1 MARVPT
7 GSTNWIAT
15 TIAAAKTTTIVTN
28 AAEAVVTSAA
38 HGYSNGDVVI
48 VGSGWGRLHNRAF
61 RIKSIT
67 TDTFVLEGADTANT
81 TLFSPGTGIGNVR
94 KVTAFTQ
101 ITTVMAPSSSGG
113 EPKTVSYKFQE
124 DENEY
129 TLNDG
134 FSPVQRSI
142 NLDADS
148 IGTAGYTALKT
159 FTDSGADTV
168 WRTNAK
174 SGAVSYLVATVAL
187 NEEEII
193 SEGQIVQVKCA
204 VSGRSRSTRYAS

>member
-159 FTDSGADTV
+159 FTDSGADTII
-168 WRTNAK
+168 RTNAK

>member
-15 TIAAAKTTTIVTN
+15 TIAAAKTTTVVTN
-28 AAEAVVTSAA
+28 ASEAVVTSAA
-38 HGYSNGDVVI
+38 HGYSNGDVLI

-61 RIKSIT
+61 RIKSVT
-67 TDTFVLEGADTANT
+67 TDSFVLEGADTSNA

-113 EPKTVSYKFQE
+113 EPKTVNYKFLE
-124 DENEY
+124 DENELQ
-129 TLNDG
+129 LNDG
-134 FSPVQRSI
+134 FSPVQRTF

-159 FTDSGADTV
+159 FTDSGADTIV
-168 WRTNAK
+168 RTNAK
-174 SGAVSYLVATVAL
+174 SGAVTYLVATVAL